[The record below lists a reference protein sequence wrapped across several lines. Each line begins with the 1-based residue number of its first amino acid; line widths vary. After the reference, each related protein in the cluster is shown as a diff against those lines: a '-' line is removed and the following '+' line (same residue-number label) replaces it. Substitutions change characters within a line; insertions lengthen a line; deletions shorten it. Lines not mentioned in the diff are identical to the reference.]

1 MNKIKLTVALF
12 SAFSLMI
19 FSSFNIEP
27 LNSDLL
33 RNVINPDSLEGT
45 YRMIAFNTGIPTDL
59 NNGSF
64 TATSKGVDVNAFA
77 TLKGYTNPD
86 IMGTWVFNVTEL
98 TLQFVEV
105 SVQNAELFSV
115 SVNSLT

>member
-1 MNKIKLTVALF
+1 
-12 SAFSLMI
+12 
-19 FSSFNIEP
+19 

-64 TATSKGVDVNAFA
+64 TATSKGVDVNAS
-77 TLKGYTNPD
+77 
-86 IMGTWVFNVTEL
+86 
-98 TLQFVEV
+98 QH
-105 SVQNAELFSV
+105 
-115 SVNSLT
+115 

>member
-64 TATSKGVDVNAFA
+64 TATSKGVDVNASQHWNVIQIQI
-77 TLKGYTNPD
+77 L
-86 IMGTWVFNVTEL
+86 WVL
-98 TLQFVEV
+98 GCLM
-105 SVQNAELFSV
+105 
-115 SVNSLT
+115 